1 MLKQKSS
8 EYRGY
13 RNAGIRL
20 SRRACCRS
28 SRNSTARARSAM
40 LPAVHAFD
48 KAHTVMLVEEGL
60 LDAAAGAAILRGLR
74 QLESEG
80 VVETRARVGGGLHSG
95 EQYLIRLLGEDIGG
109 RFHLARSSGDLSSV
123 AINTLQ
129 REKLLALMRAVN
141 RLRRVLIDL
150 ARDHTD
156 TILPGYSFGQHAQP
170 MTLAHL
176 WLSWAAN
183 ARARLR
189 APARRLS
196 TRQREPRRRGDHG
209 RLELPGE
216 SRAHRRA
223 ARLRLRST
231 RTAPTRS
238 SSSTPTTASTCPR

>member
-13 RNAGIRL
+13 RTAGIRL
-20 SRRACCRS
+20 SEEMLPQLGQLYG
-28 SRNSTARARSAM
+28 ARTRAM

-48 KAHTVMLVEEGL
+48 KAHTVMLVEEGV
-60 LDAAAGAAILRGLR
+60 LDRAAGAAILRGLR
-74 QLESEG
+74 QMETED
-80 VVETRARVGGGLHSG
+80 VVEARAQVGGGLHSG

-129 REKLLALMRAVN
+129 REKLLSIMRAVN
-141 RLRRVLIDL
+141 GLRRVLIDL
-150 ARDHTD
+150 SRGHTD

-183 ARARLR
+183 LARDFERLHG
-189 APARRLS
+189 AYRRVNV
-196 TRQREPRRRGDHG
+196 EPRRRRDHG
-209 RLELPGE
+209 RVQLPRE
-216 SRAHRRA
+216 SRADRRA
-223 ARLRLRST
+223 ARI
-231 RTAPTRS
+231 
-238 SSSTPTTASTCPR
+238 